1 MDTNRKKLKYSVEEM
16 NELLDKVDNSFSS
29 SIIQSN
35 EIDLN
40 EIFHLN
46 VSYNFDLLK
55 NVLDGVLKTQKAT
68 TQELNDL
75 KESNRSKDEKIEK

>member
-1 MDTNRKKLKYSVEEM
+1 M
-16 NELLDKVDNSFSS
+16 
-29 SIIQSN
+29 
-35 EIDLN
+35 N

-55 NVLDGVLKTQKAT
+55 SVLDGVLKTQKAT

-75 KESNRSKDEKIEK
+75 RESSRSKDEKIEK

>member
-1 MDTNRKKLKYSVEEM
+1 MITE
-16 NELLDKVDNSFSS
+16 
-29 SIIQSN
+29 SN